1 MSDKPAPTDN
11 SAPDEPEQSSS
22 AAQSVRRGPE
32 AAARD
37 MGARPAV
44 ILVRPQLGVNIG
56 TAMRAMANFGL
67 DELVLVA
74 PREGWPNRHA
84 DAAASKAQ
92 DKIRRLA
99 VCSDVPGAI
108 GQFNWVCATTAR
120 QRDLATPVLTPVQ
133 MVREAARRLAQGQRV
148 AVLFG
153 PERSGLTNDDIAL
166 VDATV
171 MIPVRP
177 DFASLNLGQAVL
189 LIAYEWMR
197 QAGEEASS
205 LGRVSTYEKPRTSG
219 FHAQTGAPATKAE
232 LMGFF
237 EHLEG
242 ALDERGFLYPPEKR
256 PNMVRNIRAMFSRMG
271 ITEPEVKTL
280 RGIVAALVQ
289 GKGPWRRSP

>member
-1 MSDKPAPTDN
+1 VSGNHGQNPSGPGALADN
-11 SAPDEPEQSSS
+11 EQ
-22 AAQSVRRGPE
+22 RGPE
-32 AAARD
+32 AAAGE

-67 DELVLVA
+67 DELLLVA
-74 PREGWPNRHA
+74 PREGWPNPHA

-92 DKIRRLA
+92 TRIKRLS
-99 VCSDVPGAI
+99 VCDDVPAAI
-108 GQFNWVCATTAR
+108 SEFNWVCATTAR
-120 QRDLATPVLTPVQ
+120 QRDLATPVLTPQQ
-133 MVREAARRLAQGQRV
+133 MVKEAHRRLAEGQRV
-148 AVLFG
+148 GILFG
-153 PERSGLTNDDIAL
+153 PERSGLTNDDIVQ

-197 QAGEEASS
+197 QAGEDASS
-205 LGRVSTYEKPRTSG
+205 LGRVSTFEKPRRSG
-219 FHAQTGAPATKAE
+219 FHAQTGRPATKEE
-232 LMGFF
+232 LIGFF
-237 EHLEG
+237 EHLES
-242 ALDERGFLYPPEKR
+242 ALDANGFLYPPEKR

-271 ITEPEVKTL
+271 ITEREVKTL